1 MKNGILWLILK
12 ALFPVLFNAVFF
24 LADIHPKNASVWISY
39 VFVHS
44 AYVLLLLTPCFTVRS
59 RSAALFGTTLG
70 GLGLFFFLTELAL
83 GSVLIAVRPDGW
95 RTAFFLQL
103 VLSVLHI
110 AALTST
116 MLADQHT
123 AGGETVREAELR
135 TFKGLL
141 YEMRRAVDEAGEG
154 EEARLLRRTYDLMAS
169 SPVRSHPSV
178 SDIERDLE
186 AAIRALP
193 RVGAS
198 GENREDIARRAEE
211 IQRLIR
217 ERNHLLKRT

>member
-1 MKNGILWLILK
+1 M
-12 ALFPVLFNAVFF
+12 
-24 LADIHPKNASVWISY
+24 
-39 VFVHS
+39 
-44 AYVLLLLTPCFTVRS
+44 
-59 RSAALFGTTLG
+59 
-70 GLGLFFFLTELAL
+70 
-83 GSVLIAVRPDGW
+83 
-95 RTAFFLQL
+95 
-103 VLSVLHI
+103 
-110 AALTST
+110 
-116 MLADQHT
+116 
-123 AGGETVREAELR
+123 REAELR

-186 AAIRALP
+186 AAVRALP
-193 RVGAS
+193 RVGAR